1 MRGRCAS
8 SSLSCTETA
17 AKGGDPKSMSELPHS
32 CGPERMGLGW
42 KDGLKRQ
49 KKSFSYVDWMHGEQ
63 EDLKE
68 ENVAKVFVGTD
79 VVWTEQK
86 SLGTMKLVTI
96 GDRIVVVKRETFE
109 NQEEGRL
116 EAQSFEDFEG
126 EVLTGPRRPKMVE
139 VFQYNTEEPGA
150 GKHTRLVLEDFTKVP
165 PPGQTG
171 LLWCGTSLSAQS
183 IDIVECS
190 RSSRFQ
196 VQFCKAFTINSIG
209 ATYKP
214 EINAETILM
223 SQFQGEKVLVL
234 ELGCNE
240 VSDATENSEMEA
252 MEMIDRKMEALVQL
266 ANHVCKRE
274 KLQKV
279 ILLNRLP
286 CCDTS
291 RKAALSLYSDE
302 AMQNALR
309 AKGSSDIEIRDLV
322 LDCDPE
328 LSILQLYSCL

>member
-1 MRGRCAS
+1 M
-8 SSLSCTETA
+8 
-17 AKGGDPKSMSELPHS
+17 
-32 CGPERMGLGW
+32 
-42 KDGLKRQ
+42 
-49 KKSFSYVDWMHGEQ
+49 
-63 EDLKE
+63 
-68 ENVAKVFVGTD
+68 
-79 VVWTEQK
+79 
-86 SLGTMKLVTI
+86 
-96 GDRIVVVKRETFE
+96 
-109 NQEEGRL
+109 
-116 EAQSFEDFEG
+116 
-126 EVLTGPRRPKMVE
+126 
-139 VFQYNTEEPGA
+139 
-150 GKHTRLVLEDFTKVP
+150 
-165 PPGQTG
+165 
-171 LLWCGTSLSAQS
+171 
-183 IDIVECS
+183 
-190 RSSRFQ
+190 
-196 VQFCKAFTINSIG
+196 QFCKAFTINSIG

-266 ANHVCKRE
+266 ANNVCKRE

-286 CCDTS
+286 RCDTS

-302 AMQNALR
+302 TMQNALR

-328 LSILQLYSCL
+328 LSILQLYNCL